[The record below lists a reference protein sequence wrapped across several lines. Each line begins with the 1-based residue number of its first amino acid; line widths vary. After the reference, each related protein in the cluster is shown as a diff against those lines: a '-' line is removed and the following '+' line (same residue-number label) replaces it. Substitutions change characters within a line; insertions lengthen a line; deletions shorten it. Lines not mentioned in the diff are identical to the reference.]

1 VALGNGMWL
10 IVNLAANHVSANKNM
25 AVPDDS
31 VVQIKESYAEP
42 RIGSPR

>member
-1 VALGNGMWL
+1 MASGHGMWL
-10 IVNLAANHVSANKNM
+10 IVNLAANHVSANKKM

-42 RIGSPR
+42 RIGSSR